1 MISTDQLKTL
11 LAVEEAK
18 EYEPMYMSDV
28 NIEGYDP
35 NFSASVNAL
44 NFKLNQEVMVDWGKN
59 EILMVRLI
67 YPIVFWS
74 IIFLVSFTIFH
85 SSFV

>member
-1 MISTDQLKTL
+1 MISADHLKTL
-11 LAVEEAK
+11 LAVEEAN
-18 EYEPMYMSDV
+18 EYEPMYTSDV

-35 NFSASVNAL
+35 NFSASVNAI

-59 EILMVRLI
+59 KILTMRLI

-74 IIFLVSFTIFH
+74 IIFYFALQV
-85 SSFV
+85 